1 MKVTKS
7 RIAIAVV
14 AASVVPA
21 IAAVAL
27 VGSASDLNPARV
39 AAVAAEH
46 PKFTVEQ
53 RAAIVQELRTERY
66 PQWKNLSTPDR
77 IQHAARVARRLLRQ
91 KAGSSSAAPT
101 IAPFIG
107 NQTILANTSGN
118 FLGLQ
123 RQSDCSLTLYYGTYG
138 FVNPTASAQ
147 FTQTTPHYEQVL
159 HGEAGLTTK
168 PDVFAGGCTQST
180 LGIGSRRAGFLGTT
194 QSDLF
199 LAGTGYNGSTGNS
212 VYFGL
217 INPAS
222 TATQTATLSSSD
234 SDASEPGTV
243 SLAFGDLN
251 GDGLA
256 DVVGVDGSA
265 GAIHV
270 YLAQSNGSLS
280 APTTYTLP
288 GTTTEGATVAD
299 VNGDGKADVIVATR
313 DGGST
318 PQQEHLCVLTGLGT
332 GQLNAAQCVNIAT
345 PTTLD
350 GSAAY
355 IGNLIAANVRSS
367 NIVDIV
373 GANGV
378 VLLNNGTGTFAA
390 GTPAFTPTVGTS
402 DFGPNLSAGD
412 FNKDGKLD
420 LAMDDG
426 AAVHIYLGNGDGTF
440 SVGTAYASNS
450 EVGYLTATDLDGDG
464 NSDLYV
470 GLANGGLFSGDQF
483 DANKSYAL
491 MGNGDGTFQGAPF
504 LPFVYTGTNL
514 VDLTGDGKLD
524 AVGVGTGLSAAS
536 HLTFTSYLG
545 NGQGSFAAKSTLS
558 VASLTFSNAQNNPYS
573 LNGIDSFGIADVN
586 GDGKPDLVFLATG
599 LDVRPLT
606 GFDTPG
612 ILMSVGDGAGNFA
625 APTFI
630 PSGHFVPGNDV
641 DANPTLSNIR
651 LIDVNGDGK
660 ADLVFNY
667 VDEDYTVA
675 PGVYYSG
682 VAVQLGNGDGT
693 FQAPQ
698 TLVLYSGSSPTQF
711 TYNVVGI
718 TDLNG
723 DGKPDLL
730 IMEQTAVAT
739 GSSPGA
745 YTVEVALGN
754 GDGTFRA
761 PTAVTTNDVV
771 DGSPMY
777 ATQYVPLVVADMNGD
792 GVPDIVTLGMSTSG
806 NMQVAIALG
815 NGDGTFKAPNKFTYD
830 IEYELEGIAV
840 GDFNGDGKL
849 DVAISGYFGSA
860 DSGITFGNGDGT
872 LSVDAT
878 GNAQLNELIYLPG
891 GGAAIARDFNGD
903 GKTDLLDG
911 QTLLLN
917 AAQPAAATFSLS
929 VSSSAGTVT
938 AGQSATDTL
947 TLTPGDGFT
956 GSVALSCTGLPQ
968 GASCSFAPASVTL
981 SGSAVSS
988 ALTITTTAR
997 TTTASVLPASQ
1008 VTPGSPWLPGGMTLA
1023 VVLLP
1028 FAVRGRT
1035 RLSVRQQQM
1044 IAVLIG
1050 IVVLSGCGGGGSSGA
1065 SSGGNS
1071 SSGSGSGGGSGSG
1084 STGGSGGGTSSGTPA
1099 GTYAITVTATS
1110 GSTAGSAVY
1119 NLTVN

>member
-1 MKVTKS
+1 MKVRAS
-7 RIAIAVV
+7 RVAIAVATV
-14 AASVVPA
+14 LVIPA
-21 IAAVAL
+21 IAAVAW
-27 VGSASDLNPARV
+27 VGSSSDLNQARV
-39 AAVAAEH
+39 AAVAAQH

-53 RAAIVQELRTERY
+53 RAAIVQELRSERH

-77 IQHAARVARRLLRQ
+77 IQHAVRVAGRLLRQ
-91 KAGSSSAAPT
+91 KASSSSAAPT

-107 NQTILANTSGN
+107 NQTILVNSTGD

-123 RQSDCSLTLYYGTYG
+123 RQSDCSLTLYYGNYTYI
-138 FVNPTASAQ
+138 NPTASAQ

-159 HGEAGLTTK
+159 HSEAGLTTK
-168 PDVFAGGCTQST
+168 PNVFTGGCTQST

-194 QSDLF
+194 QSDWF

-212 VYFGL
+212 IYFGL

-222 TATQTATLSSSD
+222 IATQTATLSSSD

-256 DVVGVDGSA
+256 DIVGVDDST

-270 YLAQSNGSLS
+270 YLARSDGSLS
-280 APTTYTLP
+280 AATTYTLP
-288 GTTTEGATVAD
+288 GATTEGATVAD
-299 VNGDGKADVIVATR
+299 VNGDGKADVVVATR
-313 DGGST
+313 DGGSA
-318 PQQEHLCVLTGLGT
+318 PQQEHLCVLTGLGN
-332 GQLNAAQCVNIAT
+332 GQLNAAQCVNVAT

-355 IGNLIAANVRSS
+355 IGNLIAANIRNSTT
-367 NIVDIV
+367 VDLV

-378 VLLNNGTGTFAA
+378 VLLNNGSGTFAA
-390 GTPAFTPTVGTS
+390 GTPAYTPAVGTS
-402 DFGPNLSAGD
+402 DFGPNLSSGD
-412 FNKDGKLD
+412 FDKDGKVD

-426 AAVHIYLGNGDGTF
+426 EAVHIYLGNGDGTF
-440 SVGTAYASNS
+440 RIGSAYASNS
-450 EVGYLTATDLDGDG
+450 EVGYLSATDLDGDG

-491 MGNGDGTFQGAPF
+491 MGNGDGTFQGAPY

-536 HLTFTSYLG
+536 MLTFTSYLG
-545 NGQGSFAAKSTLS
+545 NGQGNFASKSTLS

-573 LNGIDSFGIADVN
+573 LNGIDSFGLADVN

-599 LDVRPLT
+599 LSVRPV
-606 GFDTPG
+606 GGYYTPG
-612 ILMSVGDGAGNFA
+612 ILISAGDGAGDFA
-625 APTFI
+625 TPTFL
-630 PSGHFVPGNDV
+630 PSGHFVPDNDV
-641 DANPTLSNIR
+641 DANPALSNLR
-651 LIDVNGDGK
+651 LVDVNGDGK
-660 ADLVFNY
+660 ADLIFNY
-667 VDEDYTVA
+667 VDEDYTA
-675 PGVYYSG
+675 SPGVYYSG

-698 TLVLYSGSSPTQF
+698 TLVLYSGSSPTVL
-711 TYNVVGI
+711 TYNVAGI

-739 GSSPGA
+739 GTSPGT
-745 YTVEVALGN
+745 YTLQVALGN
-754 GDGTFRA
+754 GDGTFHA
-761 PTAVTTNDVV
+761 PTAVATNDVV
-771 DGSPMY
+771 AGSPMY

-806 NMQVAIALG
+806 YMQVAIALG

-830 IEYELEGIAV
+830 IQYELEGIAV
-840 GDFNGDGKL
+840 GDFNGDGKP

-878 GNAQLNELIYLPG
+878 GNAQLNELIYLPA
-891 GGAAIARDFNGD
+891 GGAAVARDFNGD

-917 AAQPAAATFSLS
+917 AAQSAAATFSLA
-929 VSSSAGTVT
+929 SSSNAGSVP
-938 AGQSATDTL
+938 AGQSATSTL
-947 TLTPGDGFT
+947 TLTPSNGFT
-956 GSVALSCTGLPQ
+956 GSIALTCTGLPQ
-968 GASCSFAPASVTL
+968 GASCSFAPAAVTL
-981 SGSAVSS
+981 NGSAATST
-988 ALTITTTAR
+988 LTITTTPR
-997 TTTASVLPASQ
+997 TATASLLPASQ
-1008 VTPGSPWLPGGMTLA
+1008 GTAGSPWFPGGMTLA

-1028 FAVRGRT
+1028 FAVRGRKHF
-1035 RLSVRQQQM
+1035 SVTQQRM

-1050 IVVLSGCGGGGSSGA
+1050 MVFLSGCGGGGSSG
-1065 SSGGNS
+1065 SSL
-1071 SSGSGSGGGSGSG
+1071 GGGSGSAGG
-1084 STGGSGGGTSSGTPA
+1084 SGGGSGGGTSSGTPA
-1099 GTYAITVTATS
+1099 GTYTVTVSATS
-1110 GSTAGSAVY
+1110 GATSQTVTYA
-1119 NLTVN
+1119 LTVT

>member
-1 MKVTKS
+1 MNVRAS
-7 RIAIAVV
+7 HAAIAVV
-14 AASVVPA
+14 AVLVVPA
-21 IAAVAL
+21 IAAVAW
-27 VGSASDLNPARV
+27 VGSSSDLNRARV
-39 AAVAAEH
+39 AAVAALH

-53 RAAIVQELRTERY
+53 RAAIVQELRSEHH
-66 PQWKNLSTPDR
+66 PQWKNLSTGDR
-77 IQHAARVARRLLRQ
+77 IQHIVRVARRQLRQ
-91 KAGSSSAAPT
+91 KASSSAVAPT

-107 NQTILANTSGN
+107 NQTVLLNNSGN

-123 RQSDCSLTLYYGTYG
+123 RLGDCSLTLYDGDYS
-138 FVNPTASAQ
+138 FINPTATAQ

-159 HGEAGLTTK
+159 HSEAGLTTR
-168 PDVFAGGCTQST
+168 PNVFAGGCTQST
-180 LGIGSRRAGFLGTT
+180 LGVGSRRAGFLGTT
-194 QSDLF
+194 QSDWF
-199 LAGTGYNGSTGNS
+199 LAGTGYNGATGNS

-217 INPAS
+217 INPVS
-222 TATQTATLSSSD
+222 TATQTATLSASD
-234 SDASEPGTV
+234 SDATEPGIV

-256 DVVGVDGSA
+256 DVVGVDEST

-280 APTTYTLP
+280 APTTYALP

-313 DGGST
+313 DGGSA
-318 PQQEHLCVLTGLGT
+318 PQQEHLCVLTGLGN
-332 GQLNAAQCVNIAT
+332 GQLNAAQCADVAT
-345 PTTLD
+345 PTTMD

-355 IGNLIAANVRSS
+355 LGNLIAADIRS
-367 NIVDIV
+367 NNTVDLV

-378 VLLNNGTGTFAA
+378 VLLNNGGGIFAA

-402 DFGPNLSAGD
+402 DFGPNLSTGD

-426 AAVHIYLGNGDGTF
+426 QAVHIYLGNADGTF
-440 SVGTAYASNS
+440 SVGSTYASNS

-491 MGNGDGTFQGAPF
+491 MGNGDGTFQGAPY

-536 HLTFTSYLG
+536 LLTFTSYLG
-545 NGQGSFAAKSTLS
+545 NGQGNFAAKSTLS
-558 VASLTFSNAQNNPYS
+558 VASLTFSGAQNNPYS
-573 LNGIDSFGIADVN
+573 LNGIDSFGLADVN

-599 LDVRPLT
+599 FQVRPVGGLYS
-606 GFDTPG
+606 PG
-612 ILMSVGDGAGNFA
+612 ILISSGDGAGNFA
-625 APTFI
+625 TPTFL

-651 LIDVNGDGK
+651 LVDVNGDGK

-667 VDEDYTVA
+667 VDEDYTASPNVN
-675 PGVYYSG
+675 YRG

-693 FQAPQ
+693 FQAPK
-698 TLVLYSGSSPTQF
+698 TLVLYIGSSATLL
-711 TYNVVGI
+711 TDNVAAI
-718 TDLNG
+718 TDLNA

-730 IMEQTAVAT
+730 IMQQTAEAT
-739 GSSPGA
+739 GTTPAA

-754 GDGTFRA
+754 GDGTFGT
-761 PTAVTTNDVV
+761 PKAVTTNDVV
-771 DGSPMY
+771 DGSPTY
-777 ATQYVPLVVADMNGD
+777 GTQYVPLVVADMNGD
-792 GVPDIVTLGMSTSG
+792 GIPDIVTLGTSTSG
-806 NMQVAIALG
+806 FMQVAIALG

-849 DVAISGYFGSA
+849 DVAISGYFGST

-878 GNAQLNELIYLPG
+878 GNAQFNELIYLPG
-891 GGAAIARDFNGD
+891 GGAAVARDFNGD
-903 GKTDLLDG
+903 GRTDLLDG

-929 VSSSAGTVT
+929 SSSSAGTVT
-938 AGQSATDTL
+938 AGQSATGIL
-947 TLTPGDGFT
+947 TLTPSDGFT

-968 GASCSFAPASVTL
+968 GASCSFAPAAVTL
-981 SGSAVSS
+981 NGTAANST
-988 ALTITTTAR
+988 LTITTTAR
-997 TTTASVLPASQ
+997 TTTAGALPASQ
-1008 VTPGSPWLPGGMTLA
+1008 GAPGSPWLPGGMTLA

-1035 RLSVRQQQM
+1035 RLSVTQQRI

-1050 IVVLSGCGGGGSSGA
+1050 MVFLSGCGGGGSSGG
-1065 SSGGNS
+1065 S
-1071 SSGSGSGGGSGSG
+1071 SGSGGGSG
-1084 STGGSGGGTSSGTPA
+1084 GGTSGTPA
-1099 GTYAITVTATS
+1099 GTYTVTVSATS
-1110 GSTAGSAVY
+1110 GSTSQTVTYA
-1119 NLTVN
+1119 LTVT